1 MQTSNPKGRMIC
13 VAMSVYFI
21 AKAVLNMILSGS
33 FDFVG
38 IFIAAGLTVIMLT
51 GIKGLNYVAAAVL
64 AVIALIHLPDN
75 ISNIGSNWIYLIEGI
90 IDIGCAVLLCV
101 NKDVREHFSKTIT
114 INN

>member
-1 MQTSNPKGRMIC
+1 MIC

>member
-1 MQTSNPKGRMIC
+1 
-13 VAMSVYFI
+13 
-21 AKAVLNMILSGS
+21 
-33 FDFVG
+33 
-38 IFIAAGLTVIMLT
+38 MLT